1 MAKPFT
7 VLIINPGSTS
17 TKIALF
23 KDDKEVFNRSLKHS
37 IEQLEQFDDIWEQY
51 DFRKEAILSE
61 LEREQVSLK
70 ELDAICC
77 RGGNVKPIPGGI
89 YLVNEAMLQDLK
101 GGQYGQHPCDVGNV
115 IAYDLGRELNIPV
128 VTVDPPVSD
137 ELEPLA
143 RYSGHRLIP
152 RVSSFHALNQKAT
165 ARKLAADLGKSYDQ
179 LNLIIVHL
187 GGGISVGAHR
197 RGKVIDVNNA
207 LYGDGPFSPERTGSL
222 PVGALVELCFSGRYT
237 KADVMKMI
245 NGAGGLMSYLGTK
258 LGLEV
263 EERIGQGDRLA
274 QEVFEAMAYQTAKE
288 IGAQAAVL
296 EGKVDAIG
304 LTGSLAYSDRFVA
317 YIKSRVSF
325 IAPVYLY
332 PGENEMQALADGALR
347 FLRGEEEAK
356 NIPVTL
362 R

>member
-1 MAKPFT
+1 MAKSFT

-17 TKIALF
+17 TKIAVF
-23 KDDKEVFNRSLKHS
+23 KEEREVFNLSIKHS
-37 IEQLEQFDDIWEQY
+37 LEELEQFSDIWEQY
-51 DFRKEAILSE
+51 DFRKGAILAA
-61 LEREQVSLK
+61 LEQQQICLED
-70 ELDAICC
+70 LDAICC

-187 GGGISVGAHR
+187 GGGISVAAHR
-197 RGKVIDVNNA
+197 
-207 LYGDGPFSPERTGSL
+207 
-222 PVGALVELCFSGRYT
+222 GAR
-237 KADVMKMI
+237 
-245 NGAGGLMSYLGTK
+245 
-258 LGLEV
+258 
-263 EERIGQGDRLA
+263 
-274 QEVFEAMAYQTAKE
+274 
-288 IGAQAAVL
+288 
-296 EGKVDAIG
+296 
-304 LTGSLAYSDRFVA
+304 
-317 YIKSRVSF
+317 
-325 IAPVYLY
+325 
-332 PGENEMQALADGALR
+332 
-347 FLRGEEEAK
+347 
-356 NIPVTL
+356 
-362 R
+362 